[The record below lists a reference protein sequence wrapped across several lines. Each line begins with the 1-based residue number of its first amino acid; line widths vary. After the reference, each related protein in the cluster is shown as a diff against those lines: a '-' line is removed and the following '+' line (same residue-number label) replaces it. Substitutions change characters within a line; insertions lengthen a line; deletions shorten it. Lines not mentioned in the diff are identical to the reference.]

1 MGTTADMALA
11 YGSLSG
17 GVPFTG
23 KVWLEDGEDKDIT
36 GNLQWKTRVPDS
48 RPEEGKLKV
57 ALFLYVRD
65 REVRTPKGEL
75 RLGCDMVLRLMARDV
90 DAEREL
96 LETVAGRANAAGPE
110 RFEVH
115 CVQ

>member
-11 YGSLSG
+11 YGSLGG

-23 KVWLEDGEDKDIT
+23 KVWLKCGGDKDIT

-48 RPEEGKLKV
+48 ITEEGKLKV

-75 RLGCDMVLRLMARDV
+75 RLGCDLVSRLMARNV
-90 DAEREL
+90 DAQREL
-96 LETVAGRANAAGPE
+96 LETVVGKANAAGPE